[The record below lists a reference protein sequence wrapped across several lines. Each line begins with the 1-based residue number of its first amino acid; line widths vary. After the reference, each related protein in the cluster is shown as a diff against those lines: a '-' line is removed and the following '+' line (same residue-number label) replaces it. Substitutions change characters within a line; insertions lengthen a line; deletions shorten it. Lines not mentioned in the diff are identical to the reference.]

1 MSLSKIIRDIIALLQ
16 LDEEDYYYE
25 PVRTGNAFGNKYI
38 KYESNGDKNKKL
50 SIEDYLHKIR
60 PHLKDIINNLKGIL
74 MQI

>member
-25 PVRTGNAFGNKYI
+25 PVRIVNAFSNKYI
-38 KYESNGDKNKKL
+38 KYESNGDKNKTL
-50 SIEDYLHKIR
+50 SIERFHK
-60 PHLKDIINNLKGIL
+60 HLKDIINNLKGIL